1 MTCARY
7 VWRRKQCVFI
17 HICVY
22 MYIYICT
29 CIYISMYIH
38 IHVCIHTHTSFSLY
52 ISVEWSRFLCLYAA
66 DSDINYITIQMCLTL
81 EGLVLPTD
89 IEKVQPYYCS
99 VQPIKTKTSRI
110 SSTNYLSPK
119 FKMSIL
125 LSVTNKNS
133 LPRVIKQSN
142 LTTCRFYW

>member
-1 MTCARY
+1 MEEKA
-7 VWRRKQCVFI
+7 V
-17 HICVY
+17 CVY
-22 MYIYICT
+22 TYMCVYV
-29 CIYISMYIH
+29 YIH
-38 IHVCIHTHTSFSLY
+38 MYVYIHKYVYTYTCVYTHTHTSFSLY